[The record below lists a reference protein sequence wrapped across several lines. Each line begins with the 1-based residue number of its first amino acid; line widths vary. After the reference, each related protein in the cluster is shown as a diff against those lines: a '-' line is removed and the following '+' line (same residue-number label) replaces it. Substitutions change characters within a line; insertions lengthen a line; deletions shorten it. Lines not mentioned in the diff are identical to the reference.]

1 MKSEKHVFSLV
12 LAQNAEQKQK
22 INQSIKFN
30 TLVTKGTIY
39 PTSLLKYS
47 LLFTASCLSTLSF
60 TYCVSI

>member
-22 INQSIKFN
+22 INQSTKFN

-39 PTSLLKYS
+39 PTSLLK
-47 LLFTASCLSTLSF
+47 
-60 TYCVSI
+60 